1 LLENAAVRP
10 APRRGAA
17 AESRGHTHPEMSQP
31 ELPKNYD
38 PTQVEKRWYDHWVER
53 GYFRPKDG
61 PEPPFVIV
69 IPPPNVTG
77 SLHFG
82 HAFDHTIQDLLVRWQ
97 RMSGVPTLWLPGTD
111 HAGIA
116 TQNVVEKRLAEEG
129 KTRHDLGREAFVA
142 EVWKWKEHYH
152 TRITEQMRRLGD
164 SVDWSRE
171 RFTMDEGLSHAVRE
185 VFVRLYRKGLVYRGN
200 RIINWCPR
208 CHTALSDEEV
218 NHVETD
224 GKLYYIQYPIKD
236 SKRKVTVATTRPET
250 MLGDVAVAVHPKDK
264 RYAPLHGKTA
274 ILPFLR
280 REIPI
285 ILDDAV
291 DPKFGTGAV
300 KVTPAHDP
308 NDFEMGQR
316 HSLTPITVMDPSAV
330 MNENAGDFRGLS
342 REEARGRIVEAL
354 QDRGLLKRVEPHK
367 LSVGH
372 CDRCDTVVEPYLS
385 LQWFVKMK
393 PLAEP
398 AYRAVEMGQLV
409 ILPRRWEKVYLRWLE
424 GIRDWCISRQLWW
437 GHRIPVWTCRDCG
450 ETIVE
455 VETPSKCPKCGGASL
470 TQDEDVLD
478 TWFSAW
484 LWPFSTLGW
493 PSPTDDLKRFYPSS
507 VLVTGPDIIFFWV
520 ARMVMAGYE
529 FMGSTPFRQVYLHGI
544 VRDAQGRKLSKSLG
558 NSSDPIELMDRY
570 GADSLRVTMVL
581 LSPQGADIHGFSDEK
596 VDLGRH
602 FANKLW
608 NAFRLVQPYLHGY
621 EPDESRARPVLT
633 DADLWILS
641 TLASTVR
648 SVTRNLKTYRIGDA
662 AKDIYDFTWRELC
675 DWYLEMAK
683 PRLYA
688 GADTPDAG
696 AVRYTIHQ
704 VFGTVLRLLHPFM
717 PYLTEE
723 LWHALPGT
731 QGDVCVAEW
740 PVPLR
745 GAANP
750 SAEGKMALLKE
761 IVGAVRNLRSEMN
774 ISPARKA
781 PILIRAQGHD
791 ADVLRE
797 QRELI
802 ALLGKGES
810 VEVGPQVQKPDI
822 AASAVVRN
830 HEIFLP
836 LMGLIDVDV
845 ELKRLQ
851 KEYDRV
857 LKEFDVSR
865 RKLQN
870 DDFLD
875 KAKTDVVERERSKFE
890 TLGTTK
896 EKLERNLEVLKR

>member
-1 LLENAAVRP
+1 M
-10 APRRGAA
+10 
-17 AESRGHTHPEMSQP
+17 STPEELQQKTN

-38 PTQVEKRWYDHWVER
+38 PVETEKRWYAHWQQR
-53 GYFRPKDG
+53 GYFRPNDSAA
-61 PEPPFVIV
+61 PPFVIL

-82 HAFDHTIQDLLVRWQ
+82 HTFDHTIQDLLTRWH
-97 RMSGVPTLWLPGTD
+97 RMMGEPSLWLPGTD

-116 TQNVVEKRLAEEG
+116 TQNVVEKRLAERG
-129 KTRHDLGREAFVA
+129 QTRFDLGREAFVT
-142 EVWKWKEHYH
+142 ETWRWKETYH
-152 TRITEQMRRLGD
+152 KRITEQMKRLGD

-171 RFTMDEGLSHAVRE
+171 RFTMDEGLSRAVRE

-218 NHVETD
+218 NKIETD
-224 GKLYYIQYPIKD
+224 GKLYFIQYPVKGTQ
-236 SKRKVTVATTRPET
+236 KHVTVATTRPET

-264 RYAPLHGKTA
+264 RFGPLKGKTA
-274 ILPFLR
+274 ILPFIR

-285 ILDDAV
+285 IQDDTV

-300 KVTPAHDP
+300 KVTPAHDLS
-308 NDFEMGQR
+308 DFEMGQR
-316 HSLTPITVMDPSAV
+316 HALPSIKVMDESAV
-330 MNENAGDFRGLS
+330 MNENAGDFQGLT
-342 REEARGRIVEAL
+342 REEARKRIVDAL
-354 QDRGLLKRVEPHK
+354 TDRGLLVRVEPHRHA
-367 LSVGH
+367 VGH

-398 AYRAVEMGQLV
+398 AYAAIAKGELT

-437 GHRIPVWTCRDCG
+437 GHRIPVWTCAGCQ
-450 ETIVE
+450 EQIVA
-455 VETPSKCPKCGGASL
+455 VETPTKCPKCGNADL
-470 TQDEDVLD
+470 KQDEDVLD
-478 TWFSAW
+478 TWFSSW

-493 PSPTDDLKRFYPSS
+493 PEETPDLKRFYPSS
-507 VLVTGPDIIFFWV
+507 VMVTGPDIIFFWV

-529 FMGSTPFRQVYLHGI
+529 FMGSCPFPQVYLHGI
-544 VRDAQGRKLSKSLG
+544 VRDALGRKLSKSLG

-570 GADSLRVTMVL
+570 GADSLRYTLVL

-608 NAFRLVQPYLHGY
+608 NAFRLVHPYLRDFNP
-621 EPDESRARPVLT
+621 EDPVQRPVLR
-633 DADLWILS
+633 DEDQWILS

-648 SVTRNLKTYRIGDA
+648 SVTRNLRAYRIGDA
-662 AKDIYDFTWRELC
+662 AKDIYDFTWREFC

-688 GADTPDAG
+688 GPQGPDALT
-696 AVRYTIHQ
+696 VRHVIDTVFSTII
-704 VFGTVLRLLHPFM
+704 RLLHPFM
-717 PYLTEE
+717 PFLTEE
-723 LWHALPGT
+723 LWHSLPGT
-731 QGDVCVAEW
+731 EGDVIVSPW
-740 PVPLR
+740 PVPAR
-745 GAANP
+745 GASHP
-750 SAEGKMALLKE
+750 EAEARIALLKE
-761 IVGAVRNLRSEMN
+761 VVGAVRNLRSEMN
-774 ISPARKA
+774 IAPARKA
-781 PILIRAQGHD
+781 AIRIRASGPD
-791 ADVLRE
+791 AAVLE
-797 QRELI
+797 KQRDLI
-802 ALLGKGES
+802 LLLGRGES
-810 VEVGPQVQKPDI
+810 LEVGPDVAKPKV

-836 LMGLIDVDV
+836 LEGLIDVEV
-845 ELKRLQ
+845 ERARLR
-851 KEYDRV
+851 KEYERV
-857 LKEFDVSR
+857 LREFDVSR

-870 DDFLD
+870 EDFLG
-875 KAKTDVVERERSKFE
+875 KAKKDVVDREREKFE

-896 EKLERNLEVLKR
+896 EKLERNLEVLQ

>member
-1 LLENAAVRP
+1 MN
-10 APRRGAA
+10 
-17 AESRGHTHPEMSQP
+17 QP
-31 ELPKNYD
+31 DPSKQAELPKNYD
-38 PTQVEKRWYDHWVER
+38 PTQVEGRWYDHWVEK
-53 GYFRPKDG
+53 GYFRPREG
-61 PEPPFVIV
+61 PEPPFVIM

-82 HAFDHTIQDLLVRWQ
+82 HTFDHTIQDLLTRWQ

-116 TQNVVEKRLAEEG
+116 TQNVVEKRLAEQG
-129 KTRHDLGREAFVA
+129 KSRHDLGREAFVA
-142 EVWKWKEHYH
+142 EVWKWKEVYH
-152 TRITEQMRRLGD
+152 GRITQQMKRLGD

-171 RFTMDEGLSHAVRE
+171 RFTMDEGLSRAVRE
-185 VFVRLYRKGLVYRGN
+185 VFVRLYQKGLIYRGN

-208 CHTALSDEEV
+208 CRTALSDEEV
-218 NHVETD
+218 NHIDTD
-224 GKLYYIQYPIKD
+224 GKLYVIQYPVKD
-236 SKRKVTVATTRPET
+236 SKRKLTVATTRPET

-280 REIPI
+280 REMPI
-285 ILDDAV
+285 IQDDSV

-300 KVTPAHDP
+300 KITPAHDP

-316 HSLTPITVMDPSAV
+316 HGLTPITVMDPGGV
-330 MNENAGDFRGLS
+330 MNENAGDFRGLT
-342 REEARGRIVEAL
+342 REAARERIVEAL
-354 QDRGLLKRVEPHK
+354 QDRGLLVKVEPHRHA
-367 LSVGH
+367 VGR

-398 AYRAVEMGQLV
+398 ALAGVEKGDLT

-437 GHRIPVWTCRDCG
+437 GHRIPVWTCEKCQ
-450 ETIVE
+450 EEIAA
-455 VETPSKCPKCGGASL
+455 VETPTTCPKCGGAEL
-470 TQDEDVLD
+470 TQDPDVLD
-478 TWFSAW
+478 TWFSSW

-493 PSPTDDLKRFYPSS
+493 PEETPDLKRFYPGS

-529 FMGSTPFRQVYLHGI
+529 FMGSSPFRQVYLHGI
-544 VRDAQGRKLSKSLG
+544 VRDAHGRKLSKSLG

-570 GADSLRVTMVL
+570 GADSLRMTLVL
-581 LSPQGADIHGFSDEK
+581 LSPQGNDIHGFSDER

-608 NAFRLVQPYLHGY
+608 NAFRLVHPHLEGY
-621 EPDESRARPVLT
+621 VPDEAKARPLLN

-641 TLASTVR
+641 QLSSTVR

-662 AKDIYDFTWRELC
+662 AKDIYDFTWHELC
-675 DWYLEMAK
+675 DWYLELAK

-688 GADTPDAG
+688 GPNAPDAE
-696 AVRYTIHQ
+696 AVRYTIQQ
-704 VFGTVLRLLHPFM
+704 VFSTVLRLLHPFM

-731 QGDVCVAEW
+731 TGDVAVAEW
-740 PVPLR
+740 PVTGR

-750 SAEGKMALLKE
+750 AAESKIALLKE
-761 IVGAVRNLRSEMN
+761 VVGAVRNLRSEMN
-774 ISPARKA
+774 IAPARKA
-781 PILIRAQGHD
+781 PILIRAEGPD
-791 ADVLRE
+791 ADILRS
-797 QRELI
+797 QQDWIL
-802 ALLGKGES
+802 LLGRGES
-810 VEVGPQVQKPDI
+810 LEVGPQVQKPDVT
-822 AASAVVRN
+822 ASAVVRE

-836 LMGLIDVDV
+836 LAGLIDV
-845 ELKRLQ
+845 ELELGRLR
-851 KEYDRV
+851 KEYERISR
-857 LKEFDVSR
+857 EFDASA

-870 DDFLD
+870 EDFLG
-875 KAKTDVVERERSKFE
+875 KAKKEVVDREREKFE
-890 TLGTTK
+890 TLGSTK
-896 EKLERNLEVLKR
+896 EKLERNLEVLKK

>member
-1 LLENAAVRP
+1 MNP
-10 APRRGAA
+10 I
-17 AESRGHTHPEMSQP
+17 

-38 PTQVEKRWYDHWVER
+38 PTEVEKRWYAHWLER
-53 GYFRPKDG
+53 GYFRPRDG
-61 PEPPFVIV
+61 DGPPFVIL

-82 HAFDHTIQDLLVRWQ
+82 HTFDHTIQDLMTRWH
-97 RMSGVPTLWLPGTD
+97 RMMGEPTLWLPGTD

-116 TQNVVEKRLAEEG
+116 TQNVVEKRLAEQG
-129 KTRHDLGREAFVA
+129 KTRFDLGRDAFV
-142 EVWKWKEHYH
+142 EETWKWKATYH
-152 TRITEQMRRLGD
+152 ARITEQMKRLGD

-171 RFTMDEGLSHAVRE
+171 RFTMDEGLSRAVRE
-185 VFVRLYRKGLVYRGN
+185 VFVRLFRKGLVYRGN

-224 GKLYYIQYPIKD
+224 GKLYHVMYPIKGTQ
-236 SKRKVTVATTRPET
+236 KHLIVATTRPET

-264 RYAPLHGKTA
+264 RYVPLHGKTA
-274 ILPFLR
+274 ILPFVR

-285 ILDDAV
+285 ILDESV

-308 NDFEMGQR
+308 TDFEVGQR
-316 HSLTPITVMDPSAV
+316 HGLTPLKVMDESAV
-330 MNENAGDFRGLS
+330 MNENAGDFQGLT
-342 REEARGRIVEAL
+342 REEARKRIVAAL
-354 QDRGLLKRVEPHK
+354 EDRGLLARVEPHR

-398 AYRAVEMGQLV
+398 AYAAIEKGELT

-437 GHRIPVWTCRDCG
+437 GHRIPVWTCGAC
-450 ETIVE
+450 ETQIVE
-455 VETPSKCPKCGGASL
+455 VETPTACPKCGSADL
-470 TQDEDVLD
+470 KQDEDVLD
-478 TWFSAW
+478 TWFSSW

-493 PSPTDDLKRFYPSS
+493 PEQTDDLKRFYPSS

-529 FMGSTPFRQVYLHGI
+529 FMGRCPFQQVYLHGI

-558 NSSDPIELMDRY
+558 NSSDPIELMDRN
-570 GADSLRVTMVL
+570 GADSLRYSLVL
-581 LSPQGADIHGFSDEK
+581 LSPQGGDIHAFSDEK

-608 NAFRLVQPYLHGY
+608 NAFRLVQPHLQGY
-621 EPDESRARPVLT
+621 EPEEGRERPHLT
-633 DADLWILS
+633 DEDLWLLS
-641 TLASTVR
+641 ALAATVR
-648 SVTRNLKTYRIGDA
+648 SVTRNLKSYRIGDA
-662 AKDIYDFTWRELC
+662 AKDIYDFTWREFC

-688 GADTPDAG
+688 GPDSVDAP
-696 AVRYTIHQ
+696 AVRYVTYT
-704 VFGTVLRLLHPFM
+704 VFSTVFRLLHPFM
-717 PYLTEE
+717 PFLTEE

-731 QGDVCVAEW
+731 TGDVAVAEW
-740 PVPLR
+740 PVPAR
-745 GAANP
+745 GASQP
-750 SAEGKMALLKE
+750 EAEARIALLKE
-761 IVGAVRNLRSEMN
+761 VVGSIRNLRSEMN

-781 PILIRAQGHD
+781 AILIRAAGPD
-791 ADVLRE
+791 AETLRG
-797 QRELI
+797 QRDLI
-802 ALLGKGES
+802 LMLGKGDS
-810 VEVGPQVQKPDI
+810 LEVGPDVAKPKV
-822 AASAVVRN
+822 AASAVVRS

-836 LMGLIDVDV
+836 LTGLIDVDL
-845 ELKRLQ
+845 ERQRLQ
-851 KEYDRV
+851 KEYERV
-857 LKEFDVSR
+857 VREFDVSR
-865 RKLQN
+865 RKLSN
-870 DDFLD
+870 EDFLG
-875 KAKTDVVERERSKFE
+875 KAKQEVVDRERGKFE
-890 TLGTTK
+890 ALGETK
-896 EKLERNLEVLKR
+896 EKLERNLEVLR

>member
-1 LLENAAVRP
+1 MN
-10 APRRGAA
+10 
-17 AESRGHTHPEMSQP
+17 QI

-38 PTQVEKRWYDHWVER
+38 PAEVEKRWYAHWLER

-61 PEPPFVIV
+61 DEPPFVIL

-82 HAFDHTIQDLLVRWQ
+82 HTFDHTIQDLMTRWH
-97 RMSGVPTLWLPGTD
+97 RMMGEPTLWLPGTD

-116 TQNVVEKRLAEEG
+116 TQNVVEKRLAEQG
-129 KTRHDLGREAFVA
+129 KTRFDLGREAFI
-142 EVWKWKEHYH
+142 EETWKWKATYH
-152 TRITEQMRRLGD
+152 ARITEQMKRLGD

-171 RFTMDEGLSHAVRE
+171 RFTMDEGLSRAVRE

-218 NHVETD
+218 NHVETE
-224 GKLYYIQYPIKD
+224 GKLYHVMYPIKGTQ
-236 SKRKVTVATTRPET
+236 KHLVVATTRPET

-274 ILPFLR
+274 ILPFVR

-285 ILDDAV
+285 ILDDSV

-308 NDFEMGQR
+308 TDFEVGQR
-316 HSLTPITVMDPSAV
+316 HGLTPLKVMDESAV
-330 MNENAGDFRGLS
+330 MNENAGDFQGLT
-342 REEARGRIVEAL
+342 REEARKRIVAAL
-354 QDRGLLKRVEPHK
+354 EDRGLLARVEPHR

-398 AYRAVEMGQLV
+398 AYAAIEKGELT

-437 GHRIPVWTCRDCG
+437 GHRIPVWTCAGCKA
-450 ETIVE
+450 EIVE
-455 VETPSKCPKCGGASL
+455 VATPSACPDCGGADL
-470 TQDEDVLD
+470 KQDEDVLD
-478 TWFSAW
+478 TWFSSW

-493 PSPTDDLKRFYPSS
+493 PEQTTDLKRFYPSS

-529 FMGSTPFRQVYLHGI
+529 FMGRCPFPQVYLHGI

-558 NSSDPIELMDRY
+558 NSSDPIELMDKN
-570 GADSLRVTMVL
+570 GADSLRFSLVL
-581 LSPQGADIHGFSDEK
+581 LSPQGGDIHAFSDEK

-608 NAFRLVQPYLHGY
+608 NAFRLVQPHLVGY
-621 EPDESRARPVLT
+621 APDDARERPRLT
-633 DADLWILS
+633 DEDLWLLS
-641 TLASTVR
+641 ALAATVR
-648 SVTRNLKTYRIGDA
+648 SVTRNLRAYRIGDA
-662 AKDIYDFTWRELC
+662 AKDIYDFTWREFC

-688 GADTPDAG
+688 GADSADAP
-696 AVRYTIHQ
+696 AVRYVTHT
-704 VFGTVLRLLHPFM
+704 VFSTVFRLLHPFM
-717 PYLTEE
+717 PFLTEE

-731 QGDVCVAEW
+731 QGDVAVAEW
-740 PVPLR
+740 PVPTR
-745 GAANP
+745 GASQP
-750 SAEGKMALLKE
+750 EAEARIALLKE
-761 IVGAVRNLRSEMN
+761 AVGAIRNLRSEMN

-781 PILIRAQGHD
+781 AILIRAAGP
-791 ADVLRE
+791 DVETLRR
-797 QRELI
+797 QRDLI
-802 ALLGKGES
+802 LLLGKGDS
-810 VEVGPQVQKPDI
+810 LEVGPDVAKPRV
-822 AASAVVRN
+822 AASAVVRS

-836 LMGLIDVDV
+836 LSGLIDVDL
-845 ELKRLQ
+845 ERQRLL
-851 KEYDRV
+851 KEYERV
-857 LKEFDVSR
+857 AREFDVSR
-865 RKLQN
+865 RKLSN
-870 DDFLD
+870 EDFLG
-875 KAKTDVVERERSKFE
+875 KAKREVVDRERDKFE
-890 TLGTTK
+890 ALGETK
-896 EKLERNLEVLKR
+896 EKLERNLEVLR

>member
-1 LLENAAVRP
+1 
-10 APRRGAA
+10 
-17 AESRGHTHPEMSQP
+17 MSQT

-38 PTQVEKRWYDHWVER
+38 PTAVEGRWYDHWVEK
-53 GYFRPKDG
+53 GYFRPREG
-61 PEPPFVIV
+61 SEPPFVIM

-82 HAFDHTIQDLLVRWQ
+82 HTFDHTIQDLLSRWQ

-116 TQNVVEKRLAEEG
+116 TQNVVEKRLAEQG
-129 KTRHDLGREAFVA
+129 KSRHDLGREAFVA
-142 EVWKWKEHYH
+142 EVWKWKEVYH
-152 TRITEQMRRLGD
+152 GRITQQMKRLGD

-171 RFTMDEGLSHAVRE
+171 RFTMDEGLSRAVRE

-208 CHTALSDEEV
+208 CRTALSDEEV
-218 NHVETD
+218 NHVDTD
-224 GKLYYIQYPIKD
+224 GKLYVIQYPVKD
-236 SKRKVTVATTRPET
+236 SKRKLTVATTRPET

-280 REIPI
+280 REMPI
-285 ILDDAV
+285 VQDESV

-300 KVTPAHDP
+300 KITPAHDP
-308 NDFEMGQR
+308 NDFELGQR
-316 HSLTPITVMDPSAV
+316 HRLTPITVMDPGAV
-330 MNENAGDFRGLS
+330 MNENAGDFRGLA
-342 REEARGRIVEAL
+342 REEARERIVEAL
-354 QDRGLLKRVEPHK
+354 KDRGLLIKVEPHRH
-367 LSVGH
+367 SVGR

-393 PLAEP
+393 PLADP
-398 AYRAVEMGQLV
+398 AHAAVEKGDLT

-437 GHRIPVWTCRDCG
+437 GHRIPVWTCAKCQ

-455 VETPSKCPKCGGASL
+455 VETPTKCPKCDSAEL
-470 TQDEDVLD
+470 TQDPDVLD
-478 TWFSAW
+478 TWFSSW

-493 PSPTDDLKRFYPSS
+493 PEKTQDLERFYPSS

-529 FMGSTPFRQVYLHGI
+529 FMGATPFRQVYLHGI
-544 VRDAQGRKLSKSLG
+544 VRDAHGRKLSKSLG

-570 GADSLRVTMVL
+570 GADSLRMTLIL
-581 LSPQGADIHGFSDEK
+581 LSPQGNDIHGFSDER

-608 NAFRLVQPYLHGY
+608 NAFRLVQPHLEGF
-621 EPDESRARPVLT
+621 EPDEAKARPMLN

-641 TLASTVR
+641 QLASTVR

-675 DWYLEMAK
+675 DWYLELAK

-688 GADTPDAG
+688 GPDAPDAA
-696 AVRYTIHQ
+696 AVRYTIQQ
-704 VFGTVLRLLHPFM
+704 VFSTVLRLLHPFM

-731 QGDVCVAEW
+731 TGDLCVAEW
-740 PVPLR
+740 PSAAR

-750 SAEGKMALLKE
+750 AAESKIALLKE
-761 IVGAVRNLRSEMN
+761 IVGTVRNLRSEMN
-774 ISPARKA
+774 IAPARKA
-781 PILIRAQGHD
+781 PIQIRAEGPD
-791 ADVLRE
+791 ADVIRE
-797 QRELI
+797 QREWIL
-802 ALLGKGES
+802 LLGRGES
-810 VEVGPQVQKPDI
+810 LEVGPHVKKPEV
-822 AASAVVRN
+822 AASAVVRE
-830 HEIFLP
+830 HEVFLP
-836 LMGLIDVDV
+836 LAGLIDL
-845 ELKRLQ
+845 ELELGRLR
-851 KEYDRV
+851 KEYERISR
-857 LKEFDVSR
+857 EFDASR

-870 DDFLD
+870 EDFLG
-875 KAKTDVVERERSKFE
+875 KAKKEVVDREREKFV
-890 TLGTTK
+890 TLGSTK
-896 EKLERNLEVLKR
+896 EKLERNLEVLKK